1 MQLNAASDYALKA
14 MVYLAN
20 RDGVTNTSEISQ
32 EMKIPTAFL
41 YNILGKLR
49 KAGLIEASRG
59 VKGGWKL
66 LKEPEEI
73 TVYDILSTSEETLL
87 LDRTLA
93 GKAPKTK
100 AERKREPFYEL
111 FSLLQ
116 KEFENNLKTHTLADV
131 QKYYE
136 KAINQ

>member
-14 MVYLAN
+14 MVYLATQ
-20 RDGVTNTSEISQ
+20 DGVTNTSEISQ

-59 VKGGWKL
+59 VKGGWRL
-66 LKEPEEI
+66 LKDPTEI
-73 TVYDILSTSEETLL
+73 SVYDILSTSEDTML

-100 AERKREPFYEL
+100 AERKKEPFYDL
-111 FSLLQ
+111 FTAIQ
-116 KEFENNLKTHTLADV
+116 KEFEKNLRAHSLADV
-131 QKYYE
+131 LKYFE
-136 KAINQ
+136 KAIS

>member
-66 LKEPEEI
+66 LREPGEI
-73 TVYDILSTSEETLL
+73 TLYDILSTSEVTLL
-87 LDRTLA
+87 INRTLA
-93 GKAPKTK
+93 GKMPKTK
-100 AERKREPFYEL
+100 AERRKEPFYEL
-111 FSLLQ
+111 FAAIQ
-116 KEFENNLKTHTLADV
+116 KEFENKLKTHTLADV
-131 QKYYE
+131 LKFYE
-136 KAINQ
+136 KAIN